1 MKIVKAVTVAMLFMS
16 LLVISAGQ
24 AFGNERVSTRPTE
37 IDKAP
42 AGTGDPQ
49 KDNKC
54 DTIDDPD
61 ERNLCRAF
69 TRDDFNSDDAKKNRY
84 QNKDHSYYYC
94 TLIKDRDK
102 QTYCYAVV
110 RNQKSMCGNII
121 DGELEKDCNSKV
133 K

>member
-1 MKIVKAVTVAMLFMS
+1 MKKGMAVAVG
-16 LLVISAGQ
+16 LLLLGLLAVPFGQ
-24 AFGNERVSTRPTE
+24 AFANEKVSTRPVE
-37 IDKAP
+37 INKAP
-42 AGTGDPQ
+42 AGTGDPE
-49 KDNKC
+49 KDKKC
-54 DTIDDPD
+54 DEIAEPD

-69 TRDDFNSDDAKKNRY
+69 TRDDFNSDDERKNRY

-94 TLIKDRDK
+94 TLIKNRDK

-121 DGELEKDCNSKV
+121 DGKLEKDCNDKV